1 MYFKHGA
8 LEIDISWVSL
18 RRGESHG
25 AGDLCGRRR
34 TRKCVPTGFA
44 LFIFKS
50 RRSAGAAVRTG
61 SLLPLAFIMAVSR
74 P

>member
-1 MYFKHGA
+1 MVLLKLTFLGYH
-8 LEIDISWVSL
+8 S
-18 RRGESHG
+18 GESHG
-25 AGDLCGRRR
+25 AGDLCGRHR

-61 SLLPLAFIMAVSR
+61 SLLPLAFIMAVRR